1 MLSKLPFVLTIA
13 STLLITGCNDDDPVN
28 DKGIEDV
35 IEFDI
40 DDYPNI
46 VSTDLAGVW
55 VAVGTGTF
63 ERDKSGDRKYG
74 EQSAKI
80 YFLIKGSAGSYTYAN
95 CFDEGYLEGG
105 FNRGGFE
112 PLRVTNGTTI
122 EFDSDKDG
130 IDSDDNGT
138 DDLLSEEDD
147 TTNTGTLTD
156 NSEINATF
164 TFNDGDSKEIN
175 NFVMHKVSND
185 SDTAIGTSIFRTD
198 AKKAEP
204 GVACFAQWSGSYST
218 SDGYY
223 TVNSYDASFMDGD
236 SDDPFS
242 AAEIISDAE
251 DITEYSNISYKEGA
265 DILMNTQSGDDVDL
279 IFYLDTLAFSATA
292 SSSSDVNGGQ
302 ILIEHDNL

>member
-1 MLSKLPFVLTIA
+1 MLSKLPFVLAITSA
-13 STLLITGCNDDDPVN
+13 LLITGCNDDDPVN

-40 DDYPNI
+40 DDYTK
-46 VSTDLAGVW
+46 VSSSTDLAGLW

-74 EQSAKI
+74 EQSTKI
-80 YFLIKGSAGSYTYAN
+80 YFLIQGSAGSYTYAN

-112 PLRVTNGTTI
+112 SLTVTGDTI
-122 EFDSDKDG
+122 VFDSDKVVGDDTELSSD
-130 IDSDDNGT
+130 DSDTSNTGTVT
-138 DDLLSEEDD
+138 DDL
-147 TTNTGTLTD
+147 
-156 NSEINATF
+156 EINSVF
-164 TFNDGDSKEIN
+164 TFDDGDSKEVN
-175 NFVMHKVSND
+175 TFQMYKVSND
-185 SDTAIGTSIFRTD
+185 GDTAIGTSIFRTD

-204 GVACFAQWSGSYST
+204 GVACLAQWSGSYST

-223 TVNSYDASFMDGD
+223 TVNSYDASFVSGD

-242 AAEIISDAE
+242 AADYISDAE
-251 DITEYSNISYKEGA
+251 DITEYSRISHKEGTA
-265 DILMNTQSGDDVDL
+265 ILLNTKNGDDVDL

-292 SSSSDVNGGQ
+292 SGSSDVNGGQ
-302 ILIEHDNL
+302 IFIEHANL